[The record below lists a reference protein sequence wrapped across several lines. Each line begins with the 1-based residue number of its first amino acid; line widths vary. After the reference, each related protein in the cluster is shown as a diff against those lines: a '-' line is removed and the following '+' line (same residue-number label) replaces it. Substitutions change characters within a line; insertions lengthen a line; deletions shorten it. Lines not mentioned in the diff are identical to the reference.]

1 MRKVLTVISFDYDV
15 SEAAVRQIAQDI
27 VGNTYPVIFARQ
39 NTPRPQTDYI
49 TIDTVSVRPIGRAEQ
64 IYDEDNVDRFKII
77 QDVSVTMMFIA
88 VGKQSRNL
96 LAKLDLHLTGGNPAI
111 LDRLMVE
118 AGLAPQG
125 KANQLDTTAL
135 LETGYEPRAAMD
147 VVFNGSL
154 IDDNVDLGV
163 IESVVLDEIIYEAAS
178 PHGDGD
184 VQWTSNLTVEPYLG
198 G

>member
-1 MRKVLTVISFDYDV
+1 MISFNYDT